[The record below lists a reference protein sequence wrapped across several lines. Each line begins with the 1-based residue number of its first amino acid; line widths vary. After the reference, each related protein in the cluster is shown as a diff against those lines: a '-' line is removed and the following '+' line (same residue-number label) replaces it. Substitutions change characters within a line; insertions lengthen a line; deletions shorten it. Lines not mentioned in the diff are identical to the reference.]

1 MCDKGDCAMAS
12 SAPSKTETRTDT
24 HFVENQSPVL
34 EDYNVFESDPV
45 LCDAL
50 LREGGAWGA
59 DRART
64 LGGRVGSAEVL
75 HWARDANRQTP
86 ALCTHD
92 GAGNRVDRVD
102 YHPAWHNLMALAVAH
117 GVHAL
122 PWRYPQP
129 GAHVVKAALAYLMN
143 QGENGV
149 CCPMAMS
156 FAAVPALRV
165 EPELSSEWE
174 PHLLSLDYD
183 TRFIPASQKR
193 GVLVGMA
200 MTEKQGGSDVRANTT
215 QAVRA
220 PHDGANVY
228 RLTGHKWFCSAP
240 MSDAF
245 LTLAQ
250 ADGGLTCFLV
260 PRVLPD
266 GTRNRFL
273 LQRLKDKLGNRSN
286 ASAEVEYSDTLAW
299 RVGGEGDGVRTIIP
313 MVHHTRLD
321 AAISAA
327 AVMRQAVVQALHH
340 AAHRSAF
347 GARLADQPLMQNVL
361 ADLALESEAATTMA
375 MRLARGFDDATADS
389 DQEPF
394 VRLATAVTKFHICK
408 RAPVVTAEAM
418 ECLGGNGYVEESLMP
433 RLYREAPV
441 NGIWEG
447 SGNVI
452 CLDILRTLAREPQ
465 ALAAM
470 VDELRAAE
478 GGDARLD
485 TYVASLEKD
494 MDSGALDEGQARV
507 LVERLALAWQAAL
520 LVQHAP
526 APVADAF
533 CASRLDGAGGRTL
546 GTLPGDVEKK
556 AIIGRAW
563 RVT

>member
-1 MCDKGDCAMAS
+1 MAS
-12 SAPSKTETRTDT
+12 SAPSKTDTQSET
-24 HFVENQSPVL
+24 HIVENQSPVL

-45 LCDAL
+45 LSDAL

-64 LGGRVGSAEVL
+64 LGGLVGGAEVL
-75 HWARDANRQTP
+75 QWARDANRHSP
-86 ALCTHD
+86 ELCTHD
-92 GAGNRVDRVD
+92 RAGNRIDRVD
-102 YHPAWHNLMALAVAH
+102 YHPAWHQLMALAVEH

-122 PWRYPQP
+122 PWRYAQP

-156 FAAVPALRV
+156 FAAVPALRA
-165 EPELSSEWE
+165 EPTLSAEWE
-174 PHLLSLDYD
+174 PRLLSLDYD
-183 TRFIPASQKR
+183 SRFIPASQKR
-193 GVLVGMA
+193 GALVGMA
-200 MTEKQGGSDVRANTT
+200 MTEKQGGSDVRTNTT
-215 QAVRA
+215 QAVRS
-220 PHDGANVY
+220 PEDGEGVY

-250 ADGGLTCFLV
+250 TDGGLTCFLV

-266 GTRNRFL
+266 GTPNRFL
-273 LQRLKDKLGNRSN
+273 LQRLKDKLGNQSN

-313 MVHHTRLD
+313 MVRHTRLD

-340 AAHRSAF
+340 AEHRTAF

-361 ADLALESEAATTMA
+361 ADLVLESEAAVTMA
-375 MRLARGFDDATADS
+375 MRLARGFDDATADPA
-389 DQEPF
+389 QEPF
-394 VRLATAVTKFHICK
+394 VRLATALTKFWICK
-408 RAPVVTAEAM
+408 SAPVVAAEAM
-418 ECLGGNGYVEESLMP
+418 ECLGGNGYVEDSPMP

-452 CLDILRTLAREPQ
+452 CLDILRTLARKPD

-470 VDELRAAE
+470 VDEMRGAK
-478 GGDARLD
+478 GGNAHLD
-485 TYVASLEKD
+485 TYVAALEKD
-494 MDSGALDEGQARV
+494 LNSAALDEGQART
-507 LVERLALAWQAAL
+507 LVERLALAWQASL

-526 APVADAF
+526 TPVADAF
-533 CASRLDGAGGRTL
+533 CASRLNGAGGRTL
-546 GTLPGDVEKK
+546 GTLPGGADVK

-563 RVT
+563 VG

>member
-1 MCDKGDCAMAS
+1 MAS
-12 SAPSKTETRTDT
+12 SAPSKTET
-24 HFVENQSPVL
+24 HSVENQSPVL

-45 LCDAL
+45 LFDAL
-50 LREGGAWGA
+50 LREGRAWGA

-64 LGGRVGSAEVL
+64 LGGRVGSADVL
-75 HWARDANRQTP
+75 HWAREANRQTP

-92 GAGNRVDRVD
+92 RAGNRVDRVD
-102 YHPAWHNLMALAVAH
+102 YHPAWHNLMTLAVAH

-156 FAAVPALRV
+156 FAAVPALRA
-165 EPELSSEWE
+165 EPDLSSEWE
-174 PHLLSLDYD
+174 PRLLSLDYD
-183 TRFIPASQKR
+183 ARFLPAAQKR
-193 GVLVGMA
+193 GVLIGMA

-220 PHDGANVY
+220 PHDGANAY

-250 ADGGLTCFLV
+250 TENGLTCFLV

-266 GTRNRFL
+266 ATPNRIL

-340 AAHRSAF
+340 AAYRSAF

-361 ADLALESEAATTMA
+361 ADLALESEAAVTMA
-375 MRLARGFDDATADS
+375 MRLARGFDDATADPA
-389 DQEPF
+389 QEPF
-394 VRLATAVTKFHICK
+394 VRLATAVTKFYICK
-408 RAPVVTAEAM
+408 RAPVVAAEAM

-452 CLDILRTLAREPQ
+452 CLDILRTVAREPQ

-470 VDELRAAE
+470 VDELRAAA
-478 GGDARLD
+478 DANTQLD
-485 TYVASLEKD
+485 TYVAGLEKD
-494 MDSGALDEGQARV
+494 LSTRDLDEGRARAQ
-507 LVERLALAWQAAL
+507 VERLALAWQAAL
-520 LVQHAP
+520 LVRHAP
-526 APVADAF
+526 AAIGDAY

-546 GTLPGDVEKK
+546 GTLPTGADMA
-556 AIIGRAW
+556 AITARAW
-563 RVT
+563 PGV

>member
-1 MCDKGDCAMAS
+1 MAS
-12 SAPSKTETRTDT
+12 SAPSKTDTQSET
-24 HFVENQSPVL
+24 HIVENQSPVL
-34 EDYNVFESDPV
+34 EDYNVFESDPA
-45 LCDAL
+45 LSDAL

-64 LGGRVGSAEVL
+64 LGGLVGSAEVL
-75 HWARDANRQTP
+75 QCARDANRHTP
-86 ALCTHD
+86 ELCSHD
-92 GAGNRVDRVD
+92 RAGNRIDRVD
-102 YHPAWHNLMALAVAH
+102 YHPAWHHLMALAVEH

-156 FAAVPALRV
+156 FAAVPALRA
-165 EPELSSEWE
+165 EPTLSAEWE
-174 PHLLSLDYD
+174 PRLLSLDYD
-183 TRFIPASQKR
+183 SRFIPASQKR
-193 GVLVGMA
+193 GALVGMA
-200 MTEKQGGSDVRANTT
+200 MTEKQGGSDVRTNTT

-220 PHDGANVY
+220 PEDGDTVF

-266 GTRNRFL
+266 GTPNRFL

-327 AVMRQAVVQALHH
+327 AVMRQAVVQALNH

-361 ADLALESEAATTMA
+361 ADLALESEAAVTMA
-375 MRLARGFDDATADS
+375 MRLARGFDDATAGPA
-389 DQEPF
+389 QEPF
-394 VRLATAVTKFHICK
+394 VRLATALTKFWICK
-408 RAPVVTAEAM
+408 RAPVVAAEAM
-418 ECLGGNGYVEESLMP
+418 ECLGGNGYVEDSPMP

-452 CLDILRTLAREPQ
+452 CLDILRTLTREPD

-470 VDELRAAE
+470 VDDLRAAK
-478 GGDARLD
+478 GGNARLD
-485 TYVASLEKD
+485 TYAAALEND
-494 MDSGALDEGQARV
+494 LQSAAFDEGQARV
-507 LVERLALAWQAAL
+507 LVERLALAWQATL
-520 LVQHAP
+520 LVQNAP

-546 GTLPGDVEKK
+546 GTLPAGGDVKMIM
-556 AIIGRAW
+556 A
-563 RVT
+563 RVRVG

>member
-1 MCDKGDCAMAS
+1 MAS
-12 SAPSKTETRTDT
+12 SAPSKTDTQSET
-24 HFVENQSPVL
+24 HIVENQTPVL
-34 EDYNVFESDPV
+34 EDDNVFESDPV
-45 LCDAL
+45 LSDAL

-64 LGGRVGSAEVL
+64 LGGLVGSAEVL
-75 HWARDANRQTP
+75 QWARDANRHTP
-86 ALCTHD
+86 ELHTHD
-92 GAGNRVDRVD
+92 RAGNRIDRVD
-102 YHPAWHNLMALAVAH
+102 YHPTWHHLMSLAVEH
-117 GVHAL
+117 GVHVL

-156 FAAVPALRV
+156 FAAVPALRA
-165 EPELSSEWE
+165 EPGLSAEWE
-174 PHLLSLDYD
+174 PRLLSLDYD
-183 TRFIPASQKR
+183 YRFLPASEKR
-193 GVLVGMA
+193 GALVGMA
-200 MTEKQGGSDVRANTT
+200 MTEKQGGSDVRTNTT
-215 QAVRA
+215 RAVRA
-220 PHDGANVY
+220 PEDGEAVY

-250 ADGGLTCFLV
+250 SDGGLTCFLV

-266 GTRNRFL
+266 GTMNRFL

-327 AVMRQAVVQALHH
+327 AVIRQAVVQALHH

-361 ADLALESEAATTMA
+361 ADLALESEAAATMA
-375 MRLARGFDDATADS
+375 MRLARGFDDATADPA
-389 DQEPF
+389 QGPF
-394 VRLATAVTKFHICK
+394 VRLATAVTKFWICK
-408 RAPVVTAEAM
+408 RAPVVAAEAM
-418 ECLGGNGYVEESLMP
+418 ECLGGNGYVEDSPMP

-452 CLDILRTLAREPQ
+452 CLDILRTLAREPD

-470 VDELRAAE
+470 VDELRAAK
-478 GGDARLD
+478 GGSAHLD
-485 TYVASLEKD
+485 TYVAALEND
-494 MDSGALDEGQARV
+494 LNSAALDEGQART
-507 LVERLALAWQAAL
+507 LVERMALAWQATL

-526 APVADAF
+526 GLIADVF

-546 GTLPGDVEKK
+546 GTLPGEADGK
-556 AIIGRAW
+556 AIMDRAW
-563 RVT
+563 RG

>member
-1 MCDKGDCAMAS
+1 MAS
-12 SAPSKTETRTDT
+12 SAPSKTDT
-24 HFVENQSPVL
+24 HTETHIVENQSPVL

-45 LCDAL
+45 LSEAL

-64 LGGRVGSAEVL
+64 LGGLVGSAEVL
-75 HWARDANRQTP
+75 QWARDANRHTP
-86 ALCTHD
+86 ELRTHD
-92 GAGNRVDRVD
+92 RVGNRIDRVD
-102 YHPAWHNLMALAVAH
+102 YHPAWHHLMALAVEH

-156 FAAVPALRV
+156 FAAVPAMRA
-165 EPELSSEWE
+165 EPDLSAEWE
-174 PHLLSLDYD
+174 PRLLSLDYD
-183 TRFIPASQKR
+183 PRFIPAAQKR
-193 GVLVGMA
+193 GALVGMA

-220 PHDGANVY
+220 SNDGAHVY

-266 GTRNRFL
+266 GTPNRFL

-286 ASAEVEYSDTLAW
+286 ASGEVEYDDTLAW

-321 AAISAA
+321 ASISAA

-361 ADLALESEAATTMA
+361 ADLALESEAAAAMA
-375 MRLARGFDDATADS
+375 MRLARGFDDATADPA
-389 DQEPF
+389 QEPF
-394 VRLATAVTKFHICK
+394 VRLATAVTKFWICK
-408 RAPVVTAEAM
+408 RAPVVAAEAM
-418 ECLGGNGYVEESLMP
+418 ECLGGNGYVEESTMP

-470 VDELRAAE
+470 VDELRAAK
-478 GGDARLD
+478 GGNPTLD
-485 TYVASLEKD
+485 TYVAGLEKD
-494 MDSGALDEGQARV
+494 LNSGAFNEGQARI

-520 LVQHAP
+520 LVQHGP
-526 APVADAF
+526 TPTADAF
-533 CASRLDGAGGRTL
+533 CASRLHGTGGRTL
-546 GTLPGDVEKK
+546 GTLPGGVEMKSI
-556 AIIGRAW
+556 ARRCWPG
-563 RVT
+563 V

>member
-1 MCDKGDCAMAS
+1 MAS
-12 SAPSKTETRTDT
+12 SAPSKTDTQSET
-24 HFVENQSPVL
+24 HIVENQSPVL

-45 LCDAL
+45 LSDAL

-64 LGGRVGSAEVL
+64 LGGLVGGAEVL
-75 HWARDANRQTP
+75 QWARDANRHTP
-86 ALCTHD
+86 ELCTHD
-92 GAGNRVDRVD
+92 RAGNRIDRVD
-102 YHPAWHNLMALAVAH
+102 YHPAWHQLMALAVEH

-122 PWRYPQP
+122 PWRYAQP
-129 GAHVVKAALAYLMN
+129 GAHVVKAVLAYLMN

-156 FAAVPALRV
+156 FAAVPALRA
-165 EPELSSEWE
+165 EPTLSAEWE
-174 PHLLSLDYD
+174 PRLLSLDYD
-183 TRFIPASQKR
+183 FRFVPASQKR
-193 GVLVGMA
+193 GALVGMA
-200 MTEKQGGSDVRANTT
+200 MTEKQGGSDVRTNTT

-220 PHDGANVY
+220 PHDGDNVY

-250 ADGGLTCFLV
+250 TDGGLTCFLV

-266 GTRNRFL
+266 GTPNRFL
-273 LQRLKDKLGNRSN
+273 LQRLKDKLGNQSN

-313 MVHHTRLD
+313 MVRHTRLD

-340 AAHRSAF
+340 AEHRTAF

-361 ADLALESEAATTMA
+361 ADLVLESEAAVTMA
-375 MRLARGFDDATADS
+375 MRLARGFDDATADPA
-389 DQEPF
+389 QEPF
-394 VRLATAVTKFHICK
+394 VRLATALTKFWICK
-408 RAPVVTAEAM
+408 SAPVVAAEAM
-418 ECLGGNGYVEESLMP
+418 ECLGGNGYVEDSPMP

-452 CLDILRTLAREPQ
+452 CLDILRTLARKPD

-470 VDELRAAE
+470 VDEMRGAK
-478 GGDARLD
+478 GGNAHLD
-485 TYVASLEKD
+485 TYVAALEKD
-494 MDSGALDEGQARV
+494 LNSAALDEGQART
-507 LVERLALAWQAAL
+507 LVERLALAWQASL

-526 APVADAF
+526 TPVADAF
-533 CASRLDGAGGRTL
+533 CTSRLDGAGGRTL
-546 GTLPGDVEKK
+546 GTLPGGADVK

-563 RVT
+563 VG

>member
-1 MCDKGDCAMAS
+1 MAS
-12 SAPSKTETRTDT
+12 SAPSKTDTQSET
-24 HFVENQSPVL
+24 HIVENQSPVL

-45 LCDAL
+45 LFDAL

-75 HWARDANRQTP
+75 QCARDANRHTP
-86 ALCTHD
+86 ELCSHD
-92 GAGNRVDRVD
+92 RAGNRIDRVD
-102 YHPAWHNLMALAVAH
+102 YHPAWHHLMALAVEH

-149 CCPMAMS
+149 CCPTAMS

-165 EPELSSEWE
+165 EPALSAEWE
-174 PHLLSLDYD
+174 PRLLSLDYD
-183 TRFIPASQKR
+183 SRFIPASEKR
-193 GVLVGMA
+193 GALIGMA

-220 PHDGANVY
+220 PEDGEGVY

-250 ADGGLTCFLV
+250 TDGGLTCFLV

-266 GTRNRFL
+266 GTPNRFL

-286 ASAEVEYSDTLAW
+286 ASAEVEYSDTFAW

-340 AAHRSAF
+340 AAHRTAF

-361 ADLALESEAATTMA
+361 ADLALESEAAATMA
-375 MRLARGFDDATADS
+375 MRLARGFDDATADPA
-389 DQEPF
+389 QEPF
-394 VRLATAVTKFHICK
+394 VRLATAVTKFWICK
-408 RAPVVTAEAM
+408 RAPVVAAEAM
-418 ECLGGNGYVEESLMP
+418 ECLGGNGYVEDSPMP

-470 VDELRAAE
+470 VDELRAAK
-478 GGDARLD
+478 GGNAHLD
-485 TYVASLEKD
+485 TYVAALENDLKT
-494 MDSGALDEGQARV
+494 AAFDEGQARI
-507 LVERLALAWQAAL
+507 LVERLALSWQATL

-526 APVADAF
+526 GLVADAF
-533 CASRLDGAGGRTL
+533 CASRLDGVGGRTL
-546 GTLPGDVEKK
+546 GTLPGGADSM
-556 AIIGRAW
+556 AITDRAW
-563 RVT
+563 RG

>member
-1 MCDKGDCAMAS
+1 MAS
-12 SAPSKTETRTDT
+12 SAPSKTET
-24 HFVENQSPVL
+24 HIVENQSPVL
-34 EDYNVFESDPV
+34 EGYNVFEGDPV
-45 LCDAL
+45 LFDAL

-64 LGGRVGSAEVL
+64 LGGLVGSAEVL
-75 HWARDANRQTP
+75 QWARDANRHIP
-86 ALCTHD
+86 ELRSHD
-92 GAGNRVDRVD
+92 RAGNRIDRVD
-102 YHPAWHNLMALAVAH
+102 YHPAWHHLMALAVEH

-156 FAAVPALRV
+156 FAAVPALRA
-165 EPELSSEWE
+165 EPELSAAWE

-183 TRFIPASQKR
+183 ARFIPASQKR
-193 GVLVGMA
+193 GALIGMA

-215 QAVRA
+215 QAVRG
-220 PHDGANVY
+220 PHDGDAVY

-250 ADGGLTCFLV
+250 TDGGLTCFLV
-260 PRVLPD
+260 PRVLPG
-266 GTRNRFL
+266 GTPNRFL

-347 GARLADQPLMQNVL
+347 GERLADQPLMQNVL
-361 ADLALESEAATTMA
+361 ADLALESEAAVTVA
-375 MRLARGFDDATADS
+375 MRLARGFDDATADPS
-389 DQEPF
+389 QEPF
-394 VRLATAVTKFHICK
+394 ARLATAVTKFWICK
-408 RAPVVTAEAM
+408 RAPVVAAEAM
-418 ECLGGNGYVEESLMP
+418 ECLGGNGYVEDSTMP

-452 CLDILRTLAREPQ
+452 CLDILRTLAREPD

-470 VDELRAAE
+470 VDELRAAK
-478 GGDARLD
+478 GGNARLD
-485 TYVASLEKD
+485 TYVAALEND
-494 MDSGALDEGQARV
+494 LNSAALTEGQARI
-507 LVERLALAWQAAL
+507 LVERLAVAWQAAL
-520 LVQHAP
+520 LMQHAP
-526 APVADAF
+526 SAVADAF
-533 CASRLDGAGGRTL
+533 CASRLIGAGGRTL
-546 GTLPGDVEKK
+546 GTLPTEVDLA
-556 AIIGRAW
+556 AITARSWPG
-563 RVT
+563 V

>member
-1 MCDKGDCAMAS
+1 MAS
-12 SAPSKTETRTDT
+12 SAPSKTDTQSET
-24 HFVENQSPVL
+24 HIVENQSPVL
-34 EDYNVFESDPV
+34 EDYNVFESDPA
-45 LCDAL
+45 LSDAL

-64 LGGRVGSAEVL
+64 LGGLVGSAEVL
-75 HWARDANRQTP
+75 QCARDANRHTP
-86 ALCTHD
+86 ELCSHD
-92 GAGNRVDRVD
+92 RAGNRIDRVD
-102 YHPAWHNLMALAVAH
+102 YHPAWHHLMALAVEH

-156 FAAVPALRV
+156 FAAVPALRA
-165 EPELSSEWE
+165 EPTLSAEWE
-174 PHLLSLDYD
+174 PRLLSLDYD
-183 TRFIPASQKR
+183 SRFIPASQKR
-193 GVLVGMA
+193 GALVGMA
-200 MTEKQGGSDVRANTT
+200 MTEKQGGSDVRTNTT

-220 PHDGANVY
+220 PEDGDTVF

-266 GTRNRFL
+266 GTPNRFL

-327 AVMRQAVVQALHH
+327 AVMRQAVVQALNH

-361 ADLALESEAATTMA
+361 ADLALESEAAVTMA
-375 MRLARGFDDATADS
+375 MRLARGFDDATADPA
-389 DQEPF
+389 QEPF
-394 VRLATAVTKFHICK
+394 VRLATALTKFWICK
-408 RAPVVTAEAM
+408 RAPVVAAEAM
-418 ECLGGNGYVEESLMP
+418 ECLGGNGYVEDSPMP

-452 CLDILRTLAREPQ
+452 CLDILRTLTREPD

-470 VDELRAAE
+470 VDDLRAAK
-478 GGDARLD
+478 GGNARLD
-485 TYVASLEKD
+485 TYAAALENDLK
-494 MDSGALDEGQARV
+494 SAAFDEGQARV
-507 LVERLALAWQAAL
+507 LVERLALAWQATL
-520 LVQHAP
+520 LVQNAP

-546 GTLPGDVEKK
+546 GTLPAGGDVKMIM
-556 AIIGRAW
+556 A
-563 RVT
+563 RVRVG